1 MKIGH
6 ASSKYT
12 KFIIYAVVVVLLNIV
27 GLTLYKRVDLTDG
40 RLYSLSDSSKKVV
53 STLTEP
59 LTINVFFTRNL
70 PAPHNNT
77 ERYLHDLLSEYAA
90 SANRYFNYRF
100 YDVNPEQGDLSNETM
115 ENQTLAGSF
124 GIRPIQIQVI
134 EKDEVKFQKAY
145 MGMVMVHGDQIER
158 IPTITATDGL
168 EYKLTM
174 AMRKLNNKVSA
185 LLALKDRIHV
195 DLYMSS
201 SLMDVAPFM
210 KLEDLKNLPKQLE
223 EIVGRINTLSYG
235 KLVFEHKDP
244 TQTPDLKDALE
255 KYRILNLN
263 WPNLD
268 NGRIKAGQGAI
279 GLVMSYG
286 EKNISTPLMQVIK
299 VPIFGTQYKLA
310 DMEQLQEVIS
320 ANMESLI
327 DINQNLGILTDF
339 GSLPIVSPPAPA
351 AFGQQQE
358 AAENFKTLV
367 SQNYSLK
374 EVALKEDA
382 LPDSFNCLVIPGPK
396 ETFSDYDLFRIDQFL
411 MKGKS
416 LAIFMDSLRE
426 VPSENP
432 GFQMAGANSG
442 YVPMESGLE
451 KLLSHYGI
459 DVHPSI
465 VNDEQCYRQRLPR
478 EMGGGERPIY
488 FAPLIQ
494 NANINNQLDYM
505 QNIKGLIALKV
516 SPISIDMEKIK
527 MHNLKATA
535 LFRSSALAW
544 EMKERIS
551 LNPAFIKVP
560 ESGEERKSFDLAYMV
575 EGEFPSYF
583 AGKPAPEKPTDEQSA
598 QASEEETRE
607 ADTEAEKEA
616 AASGMIAGE
625 GDVIEKGKPGKI
637 FILASSDMI
646 KDNVMDSEGRG
657 ANDIFVMNVLDYLN
671 GQVEVAQMRSKLQRF
686 MPLNETGAFTKT
698 AAKMINI
705 VGLPVVVVLFGL
717 GVWAR
722 RTRRKRTI
730 QEAFRKVEKT
740 QK

>member
-12 KFIIYAVVVVLLNIV
+12 KFILYAFVVVLMNIA
-27 GLTLYKRVDLTDG
+27 GLTLYKRMDLTDG
-40 RLYSLSDSSKKVV
+40 RLYSLSNVSKKVV

-100 YDVNPEQGDLSNETM
+100 YDVSPEQGDSGNETM
-115 ENQTLAGSF
+115 NNQTLAGSF

-145 MGMVMVHGDQIER
+145 MGLVILHGDQIER

-185 LLALKDRIHV
+185 LLALEDRIQV

-201 SLMDVAPFM
+201 SLMDVAPLM
-210 KLEDLKNLPKQLE
+210 KLADLKNLPEQLQA
-223 EIVGRINTLSYG
+223 VVARINSQSYG
-235 KLVFEHKDP
+235 KLAFEYKDP
-244 TQTPDLKDALE
+244 TQNPALEDALE

-286 EKNISTPLMQVIK
+286 EKSISTPIMQVIK
-299 VPIFGTQYKLA
+299 VPIFGTQYKLV
-310 DMEQLQEVIS
+310 DPEQLEEVIS

-339 GSLPIVSPPAPA
+339 GSLPIVSPPPPA

-358 AAENFKTLV
+358 SAETLRALA

-374 EVALKEDA
+374 EVALKEGA
-382 LPDSFNCLVIPGPK
+382 LPDSFNCLLIPGPQEK
-396 ETFSDYDLFRIDQFL
+396 FSDYDLFQIDQFL

-426 VPSENP
+426 VPSNNP
-432 GFQMAGANSG
+432 DFQMAGANIG
-442 YVPMESGLE
+442 FVPMESGLE

-478 EMGGGERPIY
+478 EMGGGERPVY

-494 NANINNQLDYM
+494 NANINHQLDYM

-516 SPISIDMEKIK
+516 SPISIDSEKIK
-527 MHNLKATA
+527 AHNLKADA

-544 EMKERIS
+544 EMKDHIS
-551 LNPAFIKVP
+551 LNPAFIKMP
-560 ESGEERKSFDLAYMV
+560 EAGEQRKSFDLAYMV

-583 AGKPAPEKPTDEQSA
+583 AGKSVPEKPSDAPTTPS
-598 QASEEETRE
+598 SEEDTQA
-607 ADTEAEKEA
+607 ADTTAAENEAPA
-616 AASGMIAGE
+616 QGMISGQE
-625 GDVIEKGKPGKI
+625 GVIEKGKPGKI

-646 KDNVMDSEGRG
+646 KDNVLDPEGRG
-657 ANDIFVMNVLDYLN
+657 ANDILVMNVLDYLN
-671 GQVEVAQMRSKLQRF
+671 DQVGLAQMRSKLQRF
-686 MPLNETGAFTKT
+686 SPLNESGAFTKT
-698 AAKMINI
+698 AVKMINI
-705 VGLPVVVVLFGL
+705 VGLPVVVVFFGL

-722 RTRRKRTI
+722 RTSRKKLI
-730 QEAFRKVEKT
+730 QGKFSK
-740 QK
+740 